1 MASYETTLAKINA
14 QARDTSLI
22 WFNSHRVLLTPDY
35 YMQMLFANNMG
46 THYVT
51 VDDELQDGVYRSVT
65 VDTDEKVIY
74 VKLVNSTK
82 TPYKINL
89 NIDGFKNVN
98 NPTAQVMSENFK
110 SARNELGEDLHVAP
124 VQTELTLKDNQ
135 ILYDVSSYSINVIR
149 IPYDTNDG
157 SELFRLPETDL
168 IVPFIPA
175 SIDVVISVVIVAFV
189 LVTGGVILVT
199 RLKHHKKIRDNKKDK

>member
-1 MASYETTLAKINA
+1 
-14 QARDTSLI
+14 
-22 WFNSHRVLLTPDY
+22 
-35 YMQMLFANNMG
+35 
-46 THYVT
+46 
-51 VDDELQDGVYRSVT
+51 LQEGVYRSVT

-82 TPYKINL
+82 TPYKINI
-89 NIDGFKNVN
+89 NVDGFKNIN
-98 NPTAQVMSENFK
+98 NPSALVMSENFK

-124 VQTELTLKDNQ
+124 VQNELILKDNQ

-157 SELFRLPETDL
+157 TDIYRLPETDL

-175 SIDVVISVVIVAFV
+175 SVDVIISVVLVAFV
-189 LVTGGVILVT
+189 LVTGGVILAT
-199 RLKHHKKIRDNKKDK
+199 RLKHHKKVKDKQNNK